1 MGDTLGLDTPLTP
14 TAARDLE
21 RERERERDAQRE
33 GDRERGGER
42 EGGER
47 QTDRQTDRQKTDR
60 QTDRELRTQNLI
72 THGLRFQVV
81 ACSYNL
87 FLLIYMPTG
96 HT

>member
-1 MGDTLGLDTPLTP
+1 M
-14 TAARDLE
+14 
-21 RERERERDAQRE
+21 RERKTHKERGTERKA
-33 GDRERGGER
+33 GRERGER
-42 EGGER
+42 ER
-47 QTDRQTDRQKTDR
+47 QTDKRQIDR

-81 ACSYNL
+81 AYSYNL